1 VGADSGIV
9 WLAIHDAVLDEAT
22 QLVEQRR
29 VREDLGAVH
38 DPDDAIA
45 IAGANAGVAAAS
57 DAPAKAAKALTAAA
71 KGGCIRPPGE
81 QAAVDAA
88 AATLAAAAAA
98 AAAEPEMKAD
108 EMHAVYLAPP
118 IQMSPIDNPV
128 AIKVLLESERAKESI
143 RATQP
148 GHKRSSGLDG
158 VLRTL
163 DLVHSRWLLTTALWE
178 IEVLEKATLKW
189 QIDFNLQGP
198 SAKQKHSAAVKA
210 ASKRAADEPNAA
222 PACYFRLGHHVD
234 ELALPLLHLV
244 GLKEKDLEIDFRSN
258 SGVCLLLQD
267 PLAQHTRSG
276 EQAQKLGYV
285 LQLALLRRHLL
296 AVALEYNVTHMD
308 SLLVLHNVRAKTT
321 EMSTLAHNPVATLEA
336 EWKIRID
343 GSVEPQLKHKKTTAT
358 ADEVIK
364 ESALEDEGKKK
375 IKHLARPGGLEP
387 PRWPLLGLLPCY
399 HARLSETLVTASG
412 IMQVAESLATIPY
425 AASYQDKIERVKHS
439 QMSAPYLH
447 LTDVTKVTR
456 RHHLLNVTQMSLKDS
471 GIH

>member
-1 VGADSGIV
+1 M
-9 WLAIHDAVLDEAT
+9 
-22 QLVEQRR
+22 
-29 VREDLGAVH
+29 REDLGAVH

-45 IAGANAGVAAAS
+45 IAGADAGAAAAS
-57 DAPAKAAKALTAAA
+57 DASAKSAKALTAAA
-71 KGGCIRPPGE
+71 EGGCIRPPGE

-88 AATLAAAAAA
+88 ATLASAAAA
-98 AAAEPEMKAD
+98 AAAEPQMKVD

-189 QIDFNLQGP
+189 TVDFNLQGP
-198 SAKQKHSAAVKA
+198 SAQQKHSAAVKA

-244 GLKEKDLEIDFRSN
+244 GLKEKDLEIDFRGN

-267 PLAQHTRSG
+267 PRARHTRSG

-321 EMSTLAHNPVATLEA
+321 ETSTLVHNPVATPEA

-358 ADEVIK
+358 ADEVII
-364 ESALEDEGKKK
+364 ESALEDEGEKKV
-375 IKHLARPGGLEP
+375 KHLARPGGLEP

-399 HARLSETLVTASG
+399 HARLLETLVTASG
-412 IMQVAESLATIPY
+412 IMYVAESLATIPY
-425 AASYQDKIERVKHS
+425 AASYEDKIERVNNS
-439 QMSAPYLH
+439 QMSALYSH
-447 LTDVTKVTR
+447 LSDVTKVTR
-456 RHHLLNVTQMSLKDS
+456 RHHVERIDSLFAS
-471 GIH
+471 LGLH